1 MQPFGPMRNPITT
14 TALLLALGS
23 GFPAAAMAAPAD
35 TGITSKPG
43 SFEGDVTM
51 QISTERT
58 NGPQMVTVHIKGDRV
73 RYDLPPSSN
82 VQQEPIHAVVDMGK
96 KQVMLINPVEKT
108 YAVVDMNEIPP
119 QSKQAAAARIEGAA
133 ADWTAA
139 PTGTKKSLA
148 GHDCD
153 EWKATDKK
161 TSTRIDAC
169 LAPSVRIDF
178 DRLLPSSML
187 PASWADKLRNGEL
200 PMAATVYAADGKQ
213 TFDEHVTSVTPRTV
227 HASTF
232 AAPPGYKR
240 VTLPLTAFGDLLPT
254 R

>member
-1 MQPFGPMRNPITT
+1 MR
-14 TALLLALGS
+14 
-23 GFPAAAMAAPAD
+23 
-35 TGITSKPG
+35 
-43 SFEGDVTM
+43 
-51 QISTERT
+51 ISTERT
-58 NGPQMVTVHIKGDRV
+58 NGPQDVTVHVKGDQV

-82 VQQEPIHAVVDMGK
+82 AQHEPLHAVVDMGK
-96 KQVMLINPVEKT
+96 KQVMIINPTQKT
-108 YAVVDMNEIPP
+108 YAVVDMNKIPP
-119 QSKQAAAARIEGAA
+119 QSKQATAARIQGAA

-153 EWKATDKK
+153 QWKASDKK
-161 TSTRIDAC
+161 TNTTIDAC

-200 PMAATVYAADGKQ
+200 PMAATVYAPDGKQ
-213 TFDEHVTSVTPRTV
+213 TFEEQVTSVTPKLLPE
-227 HASTF
+227 STF
-232 AAPPGYKR
+232 APPAGYKK
-240 VTLPLTAFGDLLPT
+240 VTLPLTAFGDLLPS